1 MDFHIYEVGPRD
13 GLQGR
18 KTITPTADKMALIDN
33 IVKAGIDKIEVG
45 SLVHPHLV
53 PNMADSDVVY
63 SKAASEYPNCE
74 LGVLIP
80 NDKGM
85 KRAKALDV
93 RKYNIFMSPS
103 ESFNK
108 NNHNDTSY
116 GVFRK
121 YFDAMKGIRRRDVRV
136 YLSCVFGCPTDGEIE
151 EMALIKSLDR
161 ADYFGK
167 KIVLSD
173 TAGLATPDSIH
184 SVIQLANNI
193 GISADIALHL
203 HHGEDKGAM
212 RDKLDMAYSMGVRE
226 FDSSIGGLGGCPFV
240 INSGGNLAT
249 EELVEWAK
257 NNQLQ
262 TGVNH
267 SGLKEAMNFVRN
279 VIRKGKEALP
289 YSAQ

>member
-18 KTITPTADKMALIDN
+18 NTITPTADKMELIDN

-45 SLVHPHLV
+45 SLVHPLLV

-63 SKAASEYPNCE
+63 SQAASQHPNCE

-80 NDKGM
+80 NNKGM
-85 KRAKALDV
+85 KRAKALGV
-93 RKYNIFMSPS
+93 QKYNIFMSPS

-108 NNHNDTSY
+108 NNHNDSSQ

-121 YFDAMKGIRRRDVRV
+121 YLDALKGIRRRDVRV
-136 YLSCVFGCPTDGEIE
+136 YLSCIFGCPMDGEIE
-151 EMALIKSLDR
+151 EEALIKSLER

-173 TAGLATPDSIH
+173 TAGLATPDSIQ
-184 SVIQLANNI
+184 SVIQLANDI
-193 GISADIALHL
+193 GVSANMALHL
-203 HHGEDKGAM
+203 HHDGSKESMGE
-212 RDKLDMAYSMGVRE
+212 KLDMAYSMGVRE

-240 INSGGNLAT
+240 TNSGGNLAT
-249 EELVEWAK
+249 EELVEWGEK
-257 NNQLQ
+257 GGLN
-262 TGVNH
+262 TSVNLD
-267 SGLKEAMNFVRN
+267 GLKEAMNFVRR